1 MKNLNIKA
9 LGFAVLFLAACTNST
24 KQDLATKQKE
34 LSDLKTQQRTITEKI
49 EKLEKEI
56 GKLDP
61 GTKAEGKA
69 KLIGVDTLEPTTFK
83 HFIEMQG
90 QVDAAEN
97 VIAMQTNPG
106 IVTAIYVKEGDQVQK
121 GQVLYT
127 TDASVYEK
135 QIGILETQLSL
146 VTTAFEKQERLWKQ
160 NIGSEIQYLQA
171 KTNKEALEKQMAQ
184 LKATIDLSKCKSPIS
199 GTVDEVRLKVGD
211 MAAPSQLMPGVR
223 VVNSSRM
230 VIKTK
235 VSDAQIGK
243 IRVGDKVQVV
253 FPDIDKQ
260 IESTVSFVGQ
270 VVDKASRTFN
280 VEVRLDNKDANYKAN
295 MIAKLLIN
303 DDIQK
308 GVIVVPTN
316 TIQKSEDGS
325 LYVLVAENNMAVK
338 KTITTGA
345 DYDGNTVVKSGLT
358 AGDKIIT
365 FGYSEVVA
373 GQKISY

>member
-9 LGFAVLFLAACTNST
+9 LGFAVLFLAACTNSI

-83 HFIEMQG
+83 HYIEMQG

-223 VVNSSRM
+223 VVNSSRL

-280 VEVRLDNKDANYKAN
+280 VEVRLDNRDANYKAN

-303 DDIQK
+303 DDTQK

-316 TIQKSEDGS
+316 TIQRSEDGAQ
-325 LYVLVAENNMAVK
+325 YVLVAENNVAVK

-358 AGDKIIT
+358 QGDRLIT

>member
-61 GTKAEGKA
+61 STKAEGKA

-223 VVNSSRM
+223 VVNSSRL

-253 FPDIDKQ
+253 FPDIEKQ

-280 VEVRLDNKDANYKAN
+280 VEVRLDNRDANYKAN

-316 TIQKSEDGS
+316 TIQRGEDGTQ
-325 LYVLVAENNMAVK
+325 YVLVAENNVAVK

-358 AGDKIIT
+358 QGDRLIT